1 MKKLLLLFLILFSSK
16 IFSQTLVNSY
26 PFPNYGSYNFLWGI
40 TAKNDTL
47 WVGSDYD
54 NLPSIPA
61 KIYKITKTG
70 VILDSLVSPK
80 NFNHGMAWDGT
91 GFWIAEDLRTSGAR
105 LYKINTAG
113 VIVDSIYTGT
123 YSQGI
128 GGLAINGGNIW
139 CTVYYPEA
147 TSYPFTWAYAF
158 NLTTKLKVD
167 SIPLRCKQAQ
177 GIAFKGDT
185 IFYVN
190 DAFNGE
196 PERIFAFRKAV
207 GDTIFSFPGP
217 DPDGDDDPRGMY
229 WDGQNLYLLAQ
240 RIGNTA
246 SSYSTLYKYSIS
258 GGGNPIITA
267 PSTINF
273 GNTILNTPNPQQ
285 LTIQNTG
292 TATLK
297 LNSYSISNPRYTI
310 NLTTPDSIAAGQQ
323 KNYTVTF
330 TPTVYDT
337 TSGVLSIASNDGGTP
352 NKQIKLTG
360 KGVYSGAYLT
370 LSASTYSYG
379 TRRTGCTSGYL
390 FNITNTGSQVLNI
403 TSASFAGQR
412 FRLDTVGVTF
422 PIVID
427 TQKTRQLRVWFNP
440 TSVTS
445 YSDSLTIN
453 SNAVNG
459 AVQRL
464 RVSGTA
470 SNSLGSIG
478 EILWEGTVPD
488 NPSTGFDD
496 FKPVS
501 IKQINDVNADG
512 INDVLVASQNYFVSC
527 FNGGSS
533 VTSDVLWTFN
543 TGYNNNNAGSVPYEQ
558 AMQVR
563 TDIDGDGIQDIV
575 IGCAGGN
582 EEVYTISGRTGKK
595 IWEFGDS
602 VTFSDGDVNVIKV
615 DKDYNGDG
623 VLDVLMDANGT
634 GGNPPGRKMIYI
646 LNGLTGVPL
655 LTMGMANTFSYDLV
669 STSQG
674 FAVGMGE
681 SGGPYQII
689 GFNNTGTQQWT
700 YPSSAVIWGMSVI
713 PSINADT
720 VSDIAVFSGFT
731 SAITV
736 LNAVTGQVIY
746 SQNFGTSINGIVKY
760 SNGSYPGLGFGIGEM
775 MTFNGAK
782 QVVKMNPRDGLP
794 LWNQPVDASYVMGV
808 DIIGPTGPG
817 LLNDNAVACGTLGN
831 NFYILNGN
839 TGAIKFT
846 YSFGNGN
853 TDFACEKVGRLDN
866 INREPSSVSN
876 GNEVVA
882 GCRDGRI
889 KCFSGGS
896 YTTGGI
902 LNLSTVEAKYSLEQN
917 YPNPFNPQTK
927 IRFAIPKE
935 GFVKL
940 VIFDVSGREVSQ
952 LVNEKLS
959 AGTYEAEFSGVN
971 LSSGTYFYKIE
982 AGNFVETKKMILV
995 K

>member
-1 MKKLLLLFLILFSSK
+1 MKKLILFLLILFSSQ

-26 PFPNYGSYNFLWGI
+26 PFPNYGSYNYLWGI

-61 KIYKITKTG
+61 KIYKMTRNAQ
-70 VILDSLVSPK
+70 ILDSITMPYG
-80 NFNHGMAWDGT
+80 FNHGMAWDGS
-91 GFWIAEDLRTSGAR
+91 GFWIAQDFTSNGAKI
-105 LYKINTAG
+105 YKINMSG
-113 VIVDSIYTGT
+113 VKIDSIVTGT

-128 GGLAINGGNIW
+128 GGLAINGNNLW
-139 CTVYYPEA
+139 FTVYYPEV
-147 TSYPFTWAYAF
+147 TSYPYTWAYAI
-158 NLTTKLKVD
+158 NLTSRLKVD

-185 IFYVN
+185 ILYVN
-190 DAFNGE
+190 DNFSGE

-217 DPDGDDDPRGMY
+217 DPDGSDSPRGMY
-229 WDGQNLYLLAQ
+229 YDGQNLYLLAQ
-240 RIGNTA
+240 RIGNNVN
-246 SSYSTLYKYSIS
+246 SFSTLYKYSLT
-258 GGGNPIITA
+258 GGGNPVITA
-267 PSTINF
+267 PSVINF
-273 GNTILNTPNPQQ
+273 GNTILNTPNPQT

-292 TATLK
+292 TGTLK
-297 LNSYSISNPRYTI
+297 LNSFNISNPRFTI
-310 NLTTPDSIAAGQQ
+310 SPNTPDSILAGQQ

-337 TSGVLSIASNDGGTP
+337 TSGILNIASNDGGTP
-352 NKQIKLTG
+352 NKLITLKG

-370 LSASTYSYG
+370 LSASSYNYG
-379 TRRTGCTSGYL
+379 IRRTGCTSGYL
-390 FNITNTGSQVLNI
+390 LNVTNTGSQVLNI
-403 TSASFAGQR
+403 TSATFAGQR
-412 FRLDTVGVTF
+412 FRLDTVGITF
-422 PIVID
+422 PLIID

-440 TSVTS
+440 TNSTA
-445 YSDSLTIN
+445 YSDSLSIN

-459 AVQRL
+459 SVQRL
-464 RVSGTA
+464 VVTGTA
-470 SNSLGSIG
+470 ANSTGNIG

-488 NPSTGFDD
+488 NPYTGFDD

-501 IKQINDVNADG
+501 IKQINDMNADG
-512 INDVLVASQNYFVSC
+512 INDVLVASQNYLVTC
-527 FNGGSS
+527 YNGGSS
-533 VTSDVLWTFN
+533 ISPDILWTFN
-543 TGYNNNNAGSVPYEQ
+543 TGYNNNNSGSVPYEQ
-558 AMQVR
+558 AMQIR
-563 TDIDGDGIQDIV
+563 TDIDGDGVQDVV

-602 VTFSDGDVNVIKV
+602 VSFSDGDVNVIKV

-623 VLDVLMDANGT
+623 VNDVLMDANGT

-646 LNGLTGVPL
+646 LNGLTGAPL
-655 LTMGMANTFSYDLV
+655 LTYGLANTFSYDLV
-669 STSQG
+669 ATSQG

-689 GFNNTGTQQWT
+689 GYSNTGTQLWT
-700 YPSSAVIWGMSVI
+700 YSSPAVIWGMTVVPSV
-713 PSINADT
+713 NADT
-720 VSDIAVFSGFT
+720 VSDIAVFSGFS
-731 SAITV
+731 SAITL
-736 LNAVTGQVIY
+736 LNGTNGQAIY
-746 SQNFGTSINGIVKY
+746 TQNYGASINGIVRY
-760 SNGSYPGLGFGIGEM
+760 SNGFFPLPVNGLGEM

-782 QVVKMNPRDGLP
+782 QMVKINPRDGIPVWTQP
-794 LWNQPVDASYVMGV
+794 LDASYVMGA

-817 LLNDNAVACGTLGN
+817 VISDNAVACGTLGD

-846 YSFGNGN
+846 YSFGSGS
-853 TDFACEKVGRLDN
+853 TDYACEKVGRLN
-866 INREPSSVSN
+866 SINRFETGN

-882 GCRDGRI
+882 GSRDGRI
-889 KCFSGGS
+889 KCFSGGT
-896 YTTGGI
+896 YMEVGI
-902 LNLSTVEAKYSLEQN
+902 SNISNEVPGKYSLEQN

-927 IRFAIPKE
+927 IKFALPKE
-935 GFVKL
+935 GLVKIS
-940 VIFDVSGREVSQ
+940 IFDISGKEIAQ

-959 AGTYEAEFSGVN
+959 VGTYEADFNGASFA
-971 LSSGTYFYKIE
+971 SGTYFYKIE